1 MCLGSLAISGAVSVF
16 IGDVTDPAATL
27 VLGAIWGTAV
37 VADSAQYSTMVTE
50 VVDKEVFSFPFVPFF
65 AFLLSSVISHR
76 AAARLF
82 FFLFFIY
89 CTSCGL
95 CTAARCSAR

>member
-50 VVDKEVFSFPFVPFF
+50 VVDKEVVFFPFRP
-65 AFLLSSVISHR
+65 LLCLHLLCAVHTASSGQ
-76 AAARLF
+76 
-82 FFLFFIY
+82 
-89 CTSCGL
+89 SC
-95 CTAARCSAR
+95 